1 MSDLDADACVEVVTE
16 ILHEEGEWVYRLFW
30 DSGGP
35 GAGAEYEKIYKFRD
49 RYWPHSSVEGF
60 SGPFDSL
67 EEALTGDF
75 LAITDA
81 TVSIEC
87 RELSAAELAKRV
99 VIYSAEPG
107 HSVKINGEAWRVSED
122 KTLERIQAGG
132 RGPER

>member
-1 MSDLDADACVEVVTE
+1 VTRAFLRHPRCL
-16 ILHEEGEWVYRLFW
+16 IVHVPR
-30 DSGGP
+30 D
-35 GAGAEYEKIYKFRD
+35 EYIYKFRD
-49 RYWPHSSVEGF
+49 RYWPHSSAEGF

-99 VIYSAEPG
+99 AIYSAEPG
-107 HSVKINGEAWRVSED
+107 HAVKVNGQTWMVSDD
-122 KTLERIQAGG
+122 KTLEKVQAAG
-132 RGPER
+132 RRRKA

>member
-1 MSDLDADACVEVVTE
+1 MTRAFLRHPRCLIVHVPRD
-16 ILHEEGEWVYRLFW
+16 
-30 DSGGP
+30 
-35 GAGAEYEKIYKFRD
+35 EYIYKFRE
-49 RYWPHSSVEGF
+49 RYWPHSSAEGF

-99 VIYSAEPG
+99 AIYSAEPG
-107 HSVKINGEAWRVSED
+107 HAVKVNGQTWMVSDD
-122 KTLERIQAGG
+122 KTLEKVQAAG
-132 RGPER
+132 RRRNA